1 MRFAA
6 PWFLLLL
13 VIIPPLVW
21 WHLRGRVGRGP
32 SLQFSA
38 VSTLG
43 RTEGY
48 RVVAHR
54 YGLFSLRVAA
64 LLLIIVALARPQ
76 FGSRF
81 EEIVTEGIDIVL
93 ALDVST
99 SMKAEDFQPLNRLNV
114 AKEVAKQFIE
124 GRRNDR
130 IGMVVFAA
138 KSITQCPLTLDYGV
152 LLSLLDG
159 IDFGMIEDGTA
170 IGMGLGTCLAR
181 LRESE
186 AKSKIII
193 LLTDGVNNRGQI
205 DPLTAAQMARTLGVK
220 IYAIGAGTRG
230 TAPYP
235 VDDGIFGKRYV
246 QVPVELDE
254 EMLTEVAAITGGRYF
269 RATDAHRLEEIYEEI
284 SEMEKTRIESR
295 EYVEYSER
303 FRWLAIP
310 ALVLILAEVVLSNTI
325 LRKIP

>member
-13 VIIPPLVW
+13 ALVPALVW
-21 WHLRGRVGRGP
+21 RHLAGRARRGP
-32 SLQFSA
+32 SLRFSA
-38 VSTLG
+38 VAGLG
-43 RTEGY
+43 RSAGY
-48 RVVAHR
+48 RVLAGRH
-54 YGLFSLRVAA
+54 GLFALRMLV
-64 LLLIIVALARPQ
+64 LVLITVALARPQ

-81 EEIVTEGIDIVL
+81 EEIVTEGIDIML

-99 SMKAEDFQPLNRLNV
+99 SMKAEDFRPLNRLHV
-114 AKEVAKQFIE
+114 AKEVATQFVE

-138 KSITQCPLTLDYGV
+138 RSLTQCPLTLDYGV

-170 IGMGLGTCLAR
+170 IGMGIGTCLAR

-193 LLTDGVNNRGQI
+193 LLTDGINNRGQI
-205 DPLTAAQMARTLGVK
+205 DPITAAHMARTLGVK
-220 IYAIGAGTRG
+220 IYTIGAGTKG

-235 VDDGIFGKRYV
+235 VDEGIFGTRYV
-246 QVPVELDE
+246 QIPVELDE
-254 EMLTEVAAITGGRYF
+254 ETLTEVARITGGLYF
-269 RATDAHRLEEIYEEI
+269 RATDAERLEEIYQEI

-303 FRWLAIP
+303 FRWAAIP
-310 ALVLILAEVVLSNTI
+310 ALLLLVAEATLAGTI